1 MALMTVEF
9 PIVVSNPLLPRPL
22 AEAYRTAVRQAYVVP
37 AAAAPSGMPIVH
49 ADTVTISEEG
59 RAAYRRMVEGT
70 A

>member
-1 MALMTVEF
+1 MIVEF
-9 PIVVSNPLLPRPL
+9 PIVISNPLLPRPP
-22 AEAYRTAVRQAYVVP
+22 AEVYRTAVRQAYTVP
-37 AAAAPSGMPIVH
+37 AATAPSGMPIVH

>member
-1 MALMTVEF
+1 MTVDF

-22 AEAYRTAVRQAYVVP
+22 AEAYRTTVRQAYAVST
-37 AAAAPSGMPIVH
+37 AAAPSGMPIVH
-49 ADTVTISEEG
+49 ADTVTISEEA